1 MAIKSNK
8 AEINDA
14 YPSIQLRR
22 LEREQEKLKN
32 DKDAND
38 SDDDPHK
45 ITNPLILAKLEKL
58 QVETEKLKLDI
69 AITHKQYIHISE
81 LSQAVEKEYTRIR
94 QKLLGIGPKVSHIV
108 APITNPIEIKQI
120 LDEEVNEILEEL
132 SYDKTLKE

>member
-1 MAIKSNK
+1 
-8 AEINDA
+8 
-14 YPSIQLRR
+14 
-22 LEREQEKLKN
+22 
-32 DKDAND
+32 
-38 SDDDPHK
+38 
-45 ITNPLILAKLEKL
+45 
-58 QVETEKLKLDI
+58 VETEKLKLDI